1 MNKLVMILVYTSMLL
16 TSSGALAADRPQKQ
30 VVYLDDQAG
39 VVTGWYRTEN
49 TTAQGSTGIGI
60 RLHYNSRETRPVL
73 EGLYQNGLIGV
84 TDQADSSDLDLDDKT
99 DRFIKL
105 AWMSPMGKWGKQQP
119 LMLFEVLGVAAPRLS
134 ITASDTAVGYEF
146 EFKQYA
152 SE

>member
-60 RLHYNSRETRPVL
+60 RLHYNGRETRPVL
-73 EGLYQNGLIGV
+73 ESLYQNGLIGV

>member
-1 MNKLVMILVYTSMLL
+1 MNKRVVGLVYTSMLL
-16 TSSGALAADRPQKQ
+16 TSLAALAADRPQKQ
-30 VVYLDDQAG
+30 VVYLDDRSG

-60 RLHYNSRETRPVL
+60 RLHYNSRKTRPVL

-119 LMLFEVLGVAAPRLS
+119 LMLFEALGTAAPRLS

-152 SE
+152 LE

>member
-30 VVYLDDQAG
+30 VVYLDDPEG
-39 VVTGWYRTEN
+39 VVTGWYRTSL
-49 TTAQGSTGIGI
+49 TTAMGPTGIGI

-73 EGLYQNGLIGV
+73 ESLYQNVLIGV

>member
-1 MNKLVMILVYTSMLL
+1 MNKRVVGLVYTSMLL
-16 TSSGALAADRPQKQ
+16 TSLAALAADRPQKQ

-49 TTAQGSTGIGI
+49 TAAQGSTGLGI
-60 RLHYNSRETRPVL
+60 RLHYNSRKTRPVL

-119 LMLFEVLGVAAPRLS
+119 LMLFEALGIAAPRLS

-146 EFKQYA
+146 EFMQYVP
-152 SE
+152 E